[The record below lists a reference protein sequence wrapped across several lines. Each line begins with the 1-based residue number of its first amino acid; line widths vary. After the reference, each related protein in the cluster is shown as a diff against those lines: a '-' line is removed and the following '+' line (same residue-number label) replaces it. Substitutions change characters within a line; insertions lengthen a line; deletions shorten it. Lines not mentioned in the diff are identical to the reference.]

1 MSRASM
7 TLPSGALAAAVAA
20 GAKGLPPRPPSASKK
35 PAAGT
40 EAPPQAPAS
49 QGASLPEQASG
60 QSADDDDAQSSVSS
74 KTSHTSRASSKAEPP
89 HAGFGHTTSA
99 PLTPEQQQQQH
110 LQYLQSQYLYL
121 QQQHFKPQMMPQ
133 LPQAPSPAQSQQPT
147 MPGQLLP
154 SSASFASSSWP
165 QSPTK
170 AQQDPISAPLSSY
183 PHAQAVGAALS
194 RPLPQQPMSAP
205 LSGAPIPP
213 AASYIMPYAAQNHEG
228 QPVRVSGSFAPG
240 TFANLRLAT
249 GKEERSVK
257 GPGLV

>member
-1 MSRASM
+1 METFDGQKESRRENAALSQVILQDDL
-7 TLPSGALAAAVAA
+7 TAKSGL
-20 GAKGLPPRPPSASKK
+20 
-35 PAAGT
+35 
-40 EAPPQAPAS
+40 
-49 QGASLPEQASG
+49 EQASG

-240 TFANLRLAT
+240 TFANLRLAS

>member
-1 MSRASM
+1 DDHLSLHDVPFDEIDPDPPTDVFYDSDSDSYLSM
-7 TLPSGALAAAVAA
+7 
-20 GAKGLPPRPPSASKK
+20 
-35 PAAGT
+35 
-40 EAPPQAPAS
+40 
-49 QGASLPEQASG
+49 
-60 QSADDDDAQSSVSS
+60 SADDDDAQSSVSS

-99 PLTPEQQQQQH
+99 PLTPQQQQQQH

-147 MPGQLLP
+147 MPGQPLP

-170 AQQDPISAPLSSY
+170 AQQEPISAPLSSY
-183 PHAQAVGAALS
+183 PHAHAVGAALS

-213 AASYIMPYAAQNHEG
+213 AASYIMPYAAQNYEG
-228 QPVRVSGSFAPG
+228 LPVRISGSYAPG
-240 TFANLRLAT
+240 TFANLPLAS
-249 GKEERSVK
+249 GKEERRVK